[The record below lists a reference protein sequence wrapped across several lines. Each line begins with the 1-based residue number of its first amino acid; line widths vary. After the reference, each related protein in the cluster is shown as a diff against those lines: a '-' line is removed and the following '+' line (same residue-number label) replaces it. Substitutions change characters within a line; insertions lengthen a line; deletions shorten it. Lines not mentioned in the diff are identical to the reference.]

1 MSIIR
6 ILTVTF
12 CFFISIIGFA
22 KDNIRVTG
30 AVLES
35 TGFHDPITFASI
47 RILKTDSTVVTIVSA
62 DEYVY
67 DNYVSGEDNQKKY
80 TGGFSVELP
89 REGGKYIFLITSIGY
104 KSTAVNVDLNK
115 LSKREFNLKLNP
127 VYLAPTSEKLDE
139 VVVKASKVK
148 FYNRGDTLVY
158 NADAFNLAEGSM
170 LDALIQQLPD
180 VELKDDGNIY
190 VNGKYVEELLLNG
203 KHFFDNNKQLMLQN
217 LASYTV
223 KNIEVYDKLGRA
235 SELAGADLGDSQ
247 YVMDVKLKKQYMV
260 GTMLNIEGGYGSE
273 ERHLGRLFAMAFTP
287 TSQYAAYF
295 NINNLNDSR
304 KPGQQTTWTPEKM
317 PTGISKIISGGL
329 DYNVKTTGGR
339 WEVSGNVNAESTR
352 ETDYTDVVRTNY
364 LITGSTYDYQFNQSR
379 NRFHTLSTNHKIYY
393 KTPKGYGISTEPF
406 FTYKN
411 WENYSEDVNA
421 TFSKEFNDVSTEFI
435 RNIYDGNSTGALVS
449 LINRN
454 ISMNRQKGH
463 SLSTGTNLWQGI
475 KLPGIN
481 DLLVINLFG
490 NYNNRHDEIFD
501 HYDIN
506 FGQDPTPA
514 KTANRYFKN
523 YPDFFSN
530 LGAEINYSHVL
541 ARGMTL
547 GVSYRYDHNY
557 RKETSNLFQFESP
570 ESIEDFMFGKLSSAI
585 DYEAALDPNN
595 SYLSR
600 STDNNHKFALRYT
613 YSTENFDIQ
622 YNLPI
627 IVTNQH
633 LHYLRGSVDTTFTR
647 RSVVFDIGN
656 TMFQWNKGNHRI
668 SWSWGLKSRTPDMV
682 TMVDFTDDT
691 NPLYIRKGNKDLKN
705 AQQFDTRL
713 YYRQTSREKGS
724 RFQVEGLY
732 SILSNALSQG
742 YTYDTSTG
750 IRQASY
756 YNVNGNWNAQG
767 LISYAKHVGRSL
779 SIGNQFGVGHF
790 TNVDLVGENSPQLS
804 RSKVYNLQFSD
815 QFRFEYRFG
824 KHQLGLNVEGKHD
837 RFTSNRSDFMKQ
849 NTWTVKSGLN
859 AIIELPANIQFATDF
874 TVYNRRGYTDE
885 ALNTDNFV
893 WNARLTYK
901 LMKGNMLLMLDGYDI
916 LHDLSNVSYTMNAQ
930 GRTETYRTVLPR
942 YFLFHV
948 QWRFN
953 QSPKSKNK

>member
-1 MSIIR
+1 MPMPR
-6 ILTVTF
+6 ILIVTF
-12 CFFISIIGFA
+12 CLFISIIGFA
-22 KDNIRVTG
+22 KDHIRVTG
-30 AVLES
+30 TVLDA
-35 TGFHDPITFASI
+35 TGFHNPITFASI
-47 RILKTDSTVVTIVSA
+47 KILKTDSTLVTIVSA
-62 DEYVY
+62 DEYAY
-67 DNYVSGEDNQKKY
+67 DTYVRGADNQKKY

-104 KSTAVNVDLNK
+104 KSTSVTVDLNK
-115 LSKREFNLKLNP
+115 INKRQFDLKLNP
-127 VYLAPTSEKLDE
+127 IYLEPTSKMLDE
-139 VVVKASKVK
+139 AVVKASKVK

-158 NADAFNLAEGSM
+158 NAFAFNLTEGSM

-180 VELKDDGNIY
+180 VELKDNGNIY

-217 LASYTV
+217 LASYAV

-235 SELAGADLGDSQ
+235 SELAGTDLGDSQ

-260 GTMLNIEGGYGSE
+260 GTMLNVEGGYGSE

-287 TSQYAAYF
+287 TSQYATYF

-304 KPGQQTTWTPEKM
+304 KPGQQTTWTPQTM
-317 PTGISKIISGGL
+317 PTGIKKVISGGL

-339 WEVSGNVNAESTR
+339 WEVSGNVNAENMR
-352 ETDYTDVVRTNY
+352 ETDQTNVVRTNY
-364 LITGSTYDYQFNQSR
+364 LVTGGTYDYQFNQER
-379 NRFHTLSTNHKIYY
+379 NRFQALSTSHKIYY

-406 FTYKN
+406 FTYQN
-411 WENYSEDVNA
+411 WEKYSEDVNA
-421 TFSKEFNDVSTEFI
+421 TFSNKFNEVTTEFI
-435 RNIYDGNSTGALVS
+435 RNIYDGNSNVALAC

-463 SLSTGTNLWQGI
+463 SLSMGTNLWQGI
-475 KLPGIN
+475 KLPRIN

-490 NYNNRHDEIFD
+490 KYNNRHDEIFN

-506 FGQDPTPA
+506 FGQDPVPE

-523 YPDFFSN
+523 YPDLVSN
-530 LGAEINYSHVL
+530 LGAEISYSRVL
-541 ARGMTL
+541 TRGMTL

-557 RKETSNLFQFESP
+557 RKKTSDLYQLESP
-570 ESIEDFMFGKLSSAI
+570 KSIEDFMFGKLSSAI
-585 DYEAALDPNN
+585 DYESALDLNN

-600 STDNNHKFALRYT
+600 STDNNHRFELRYT
-613 YSTENFDIQ
+613 YSTRNFNIQ

-627 IVTNQH
+627 ILTNQH

-647 RSVVFDIGN
+647 HSVVFDIGN
-656 TMFQWNKGNHRI
+656 TMIQWNKGKHRI
-668 SWSWGLKSRTPDMV
+668 SWTWGLKSRTPDMV

-691 NPLYIRKGNKDLKN
+691 NPLYIRKGNRDLKN
-705 AQQFDTRL
+705 AQQLNTRL

-750 IRQASY
+750 IRRASY

-767 LISYAKHVGRSL
+767 LISYAKHFGRSL
-779 SIGNQFGVGHF
+779 SIGNQLGVGHS
-790 TNVDLVGENSPQLS
+790 TNVDLLGENSSQLS
-804 RSKVYNLQFSD
+804 RSKIYNLQFSD
-815 QFRFEYRFG
+815 QLRFEYRFG
-824 KHQLGLNVEGKHD
+824 KHQLGLNIEGKQD
-837 RFTSNRSDFMKQ
+837 NFTSNRSDFAEQ
-849 NTWTVKSGLN
+849 NTWTVKSRLN
-859 AIIELPANIQFATDF
+859 AVLKLSSNIQFATDF
-874 TVYNRRGYTDE
+874 TVYNRRGYTDKV
-885 ALNTDNFV
+885 LNTDNFV
-893 WNARLTYK
+893 LNARLTYK
-901 LMKGNMLLMLDGYDI
+901 LMKGKMLLMLDGYDI

-942 YFLFHV
+942 YFMFHI
-948 QWRFN
+948 QWHFN
-953 QSPKSKNK
+953 KSPKQKNK

>member
-1 MSIIR
+1 MSILR

-12 CFFISIIGFA
+12 CFFIPIIGFA
-22 KDNIRVTG
+22 KDYIRVTG
-30 AVLES
+30 TVLES
-35 TGFHDPITFASI
+35 TGFHTPITFASI
-47 RILKTDSTVVTIVSA
+47 RILKTDSAMVTIVSA

-67 DNYVSGEDNQKKY
+67 DTYVGGADNQKRY
-80 TGGFSVELP
+80 TGGFSVDLP
-89 REGGKYIFLITSIGY
+89 REGGQYIFLISSIGY
-104 KSTAVNVDLNK
+104 KSTTVNVDLNK
-115 LSKREFNLKLNP
+115 LSKREFDLKLNP
-127 VYLAPTSEKLDE
+127 VYLTPTSEMLDE
-139 VVVKASKVK
+139 VLVKASKVK

-158 NADAFNLAEGSM
+158 NADAFNLAEGGM

-180 VELKDDGNIY
+180 VELKDNGSIY
-190 VNGKYVEELLLNG
+190 VNGKYVDELLLNG

-235 SELAGADLGDSQ
+235 SELAGANLGDSQ

-260 GTMLNIEGGYGSE
+260 GTMLNVEGGYGSE
-273 ERHLGRLFAMAFTP
+273 ERYLGRLFAMAFTP

-304 KPGQQTTWTPEKM
+304 KPGQQTTWTPETM
-317 PTGISKIISGGL
+317 PTGIRKIVSGGL
-329 DYNVKTTGGR
+329 DYNVKPIGGR
-339 WEVSGNVNAESTR
+339 WEINGNINAESTR

-364 LITGSTYDYQFNQSR
+364 LVTGSTYDYQFNQSR
-379 NRFHTLSTNHKIYY
+379 NRFQTFSTNHKIYY
-393 KTPKGYGISTEPF
+393 KTPKGYGISTDPF
-406 FTYKN
+406 FTYKD
-411 WENYSEDVNA
+411 WENYREDVNA
-421 TFSKEFNDVSTEFI
+421 TFSEEFNDASAEFI
-435 RNIYDGNSTGALVS
+435 RNIYDGNSAGALVG

-463 SLSTGTNLWQGI
+463 SLSTGTNLWQGF
-475 KLPGIN
+475 KLPGTN
-481 DLLVINLFG
+481 DLIVVNLFG
-490 NYNNRHDEIFD
+490 KYDNRHDEIFD

-506 FGQDPTPA
+506 FGQDPTPV

-523 YPDFFSN
+523 YPDFVSN
-530 LGAEINYSHVL
+530 LGAEISYSHVL
-541 ARGMTL
+541 TRGMTL
-547 GVSYRYDHNY
+547 GLSYRYDHNY
-557 RKETSNLFQFESP
+557 RKETSDLFQLESP
-570 ESIEDFMFGKLSSAI
+570 ESIEDFMFGKLTSAI
-585 DYEAALDPNN
+585 DYESAIDPNN
-595 SYLSR
+595 SYLNR
-600 STDNNHKFALRYT
+600 STDNNHRFALRYT
-613 YSTENFDIQ
+613 YSVKNFNIQ
-622 YNLPI
+622 YNLPVI
-627 IVTNQH
+627 ATNQK

-647 RSVVFDIGN
+647 RSIVFDIGN
-656 TMFQWNKGNHRI
+656 AMFQWNKGNHRI
-668 SWSWGLKSRTPDMV
+668 NWTWGLKSRTPDMV

-691 NPLYIRKGNKDLKN
+691 NPLYIKKGNRDLEN

-713 YYRQTSREKGS
+713 YYRHTSREKGS

-742 YTYDTSTG
+742 YIYDTSTG
-750 IRQASY
+750 IREASY

-767 LISYAKHVGRSL
+767 LISYAKQIGRSF
-779 SIGNQFGVGHF
+779 SIGNQFGVGHS

-804 RSKVYNLQFSD
+804 RSKVYNLKFSD
-815 QFRFEYRFG
+815 QFRFEYRLG
-824 KHQLGLNVEGKHD
+824 KHQLGLNIEGKHD
-837 RFTSNRSDFMKQ
+837 RFTSNRSDFTQQ

-859 AIIELPANIQFATDF
+859 AVIELPANIQFATDF

-901 LMKGNMLLMLDGYDI
+901 MMKGKMLLMLDGYDI

-942 YFLFHV
+942 YFMFHI